1 MIGSFGWQELT
12 LILLIVLLLFGAKKL
27 PEVARS
33 VGKALGEFKKGMKE
47 TKKELEEEE
56 EKKDEDTGG

>member
-1 MIGSFGWQELT
+1 MIGSFGWQELI
-12 LILLIVLLLFGAKKL
+12 LILLIVLLLFGAKRL

-33 VGKALGEFKKGMKE
+33 VGKALGEFKKGTKE

-56 EKKDEDTGG
+56 EKKEEDISG